1 MVVAGRPGTLVEDAI
16 NDGIIEEEKNLVSKK
31 GTINAINSQKSSVAK
46 PQRNFSELKYF
57 EWSWTNYKLKEFFKP
72 LWDL

>member
-46 PQRNFSELKYF
+46 TKRNFSELQYLRVVLDKLQTKGIF
-57 EWSWTNYKLKEFFKP
+57 EAIGS
-72 LWDL
+72 